1 MVVSPY
7 HHQEQRYS
15 MTTPITPERAIYDL
29 PSLATPRISP
39 DGKHIVYV
47 RQQVNQE
54 TNKGESNLWLCD
66 VDGKN
71 KRRLTWTGSTNGDPV
86 WSPDGTR
93 IAFVSTRD
101 GDHPHAIC
109 ILGFDGG
116 EARILSRHM
125 ATPSGLAWSPSGKTI
140 AYSVAIDPENP
151 NETPRDPK
159 APAPVRV
166 VRRIDYKQDGYGYL
180 NDVRTQVFL
189 LDIDSVERRQI
200 TSEPCDHSRPTWSPD
215 GTRIAVSLPRLNG
228 MLSQIGIID
237 PATKTLER
245 IGPDRGGVGLFAW
258 LPGGTHILF
267 DGTHTDSP
275 HHDYYLASVATGEIR
290 QITENV
296 AFLPDVGYQSGGT
309 PGAPVWLN
317 DQTAIVHGLLNGA
330 SGIWTLDIASGETT
344 EVGHWDAMHSGF
356 NVSQDGKLII
366 QTTTNLDGVVGIA
379 AIARTSGKKTVLFN
393 EAESFFDESPI
404 GQWEKVSLER
414 AGFTI
419 EGWLLKPAN
428 FDETKS
434 YPVILDVHG
443 GPHNAYG
450 YGINALAEVFATN
463 NFLVLLPNP
472 RGSGTYG
479 RAFAEAVT
487 GDWGNEDWKDLEA
500 IFDLVLERPYADRE
514 RTGIYG
520 YSYGGYMTAWVIGH
534 TDRFKA
540 AICGA
545 PVFDNESMFG
555 TSDIGHR
562 FNIEMGGLPWGVDRV
577 NLISSSP
584 SQFIQHATT
593 PTLIV
598 QGEADERCPVGQAEQ
613 MFISLKMIGCEVEF
627 VRYPGESHHMIGSG
641 EPAHRLDYFTRT
653 LAWFKKYLGEPT

>member
-1 MVVSPY
+1 
-7 HHQEQRYS
+7 

-29 PSLATPRISP
+29 PSLATPRISL
-39 DGKHIVYV
+39 DDKHIVYV
-47 RQQVNQE
+47 RKQVNQE

-66 VDGKN
+66 VDGQN
-71 KRRLTWTGSTNGDPV
+71 RRRLTWTDTTNGDPV

-93 IAFVSTRD
+93 IAFISARD
-101 GDHPHAIC
+101 GDHPNAIC

-116 EARILSRHM
+116 EARILSRHA
-125 ATPSGLAWSPSGKTI
+125 ATPSGLAWSPDGKTI

-159 APAPVRV
+159 TPAPVRV

-180 NDVRTQVFL
+180 NDVRTQLFL
-189 LDIDSVERRQI
+189 LDVDSGERLQI
-200 TSEPCDHSRPTWSPD
+200 TGEPCDHSRPTWSPD

-228 MLSQIGIID
+228 MLSQIGVID
-237 PATKTLER
+237 PATKTLDR
-245 IGPDRGGVGLFAW
+245 IGPDHGGVGLFAW
-258 LPGGTHILF
+258 SPDGMHILC

-275 HHDYYLASVATGEIR
+275 HHDYYLACIATGSVR
-290 QITENV
+290 QVTDNV

-344 EVGHWDAMHSGF
+344 EIGHWDAMHSGF
-356 NVSQDGKLII
+356 NVSHDGKLIV
-366 QTTTNLDGVVGIA
+366 QTTTDLDGVIGIA
-379 AIARTSGKKTVLFN
+379 TVARASGKKTVLFN
-393 EAESFFDESPI
+393 EAESFFDKTPI
-404 GQWEKVSLER
+404 GQWEKVSLDR

-428 FDETKS
+428 FDATKS
-434 YPVILDVHG
+434 YPVIMDVHG

-463 NFLVLLPNP
+463 DFLVLLANP
-472 RGSGTYG
+472 RGSGTYS
-479 RAFAEAVT
+479 RAFAESVT

-500 IFDLVLERPYADRE
+500 MLDLVLERPYADRE

-562 FNIEMGGLPWGVDRV
+562 FNIEMGGLPWGEDRV

-627 VRYPGESHHMIGSG
+627 VRYPGGSHLFINSG